1 MVVKVVDKN
10 KEKIEEILATVN
22 GRARR
27 RILNYERLLDV
38 VKTAKDRLEG
48 VLGSKCALYGAK
60 VFYVPNEVFPRNY
73 FYEPEGTCVKFHF
86 DKRGNAVLTYASRIR
101 ISKYTWI
108 QYDVEYTDKQL
119 TLMHRRASRF

>member
-38 VKTAKDRLEG
+38 VKTAKDRLEV